1 MNQTPI
7 ERARLKGLAL
17 LTKKP
22 YTEKQLR
29 DKLAKYEFAPE
40 VIDDT
45 IDYLKGYGYVDD
57 VNYAVLFF
65 ETYRSARSLK
75 RMMYDLTQKGV
86 SKEDIEAA
94 MGEIEESGESVAE
107 EEAQIR
113 HFLNRKNYD
122 PETFDYESRQKL
134 KASLFRKGYN
144 FDLIEKCM
152 K

>member
-22 YTEKQLR
+22 YTVKQLR
-29 DKLAKYEFAPE
+29 DKFAKYEFAPE
-40 VIDDT
+40 VIDDA

-75 RMMYDLTQKGV
+75 RMMYDLSQKGV
-86 SKEDIEAA
+86 SKEDMEAA
-94 MGEIEESGESVAE
+94 MAEIEESGENVVE
-107 EEAQIR
+107 EESQIR
-113 HFLNRKNYD
+113 HFLERKKYD
-122 PETFDYESRQKL
+122 PDTMDYKEIQKI
-134 KASLFRKGYN
+134 KAALFRKGYN